1 MEIRIKTILIKYW
14 PRLCKKKIKKYILIK
29 TEKKRLSSTIEREI
43 LMALKS
49 ETNEKKMKIIKSRK
63 ALSLYKKDT

>member
-29 TEKKRLSSTIEREI
+29 TEKRRLSSTIERDI
-43 LMALKS
+43 LVALKS
-49 ETNEKKMKIIKSRK
+49 EIKEKKMKAIKSCK
-63 ALSLYKKDT
+63 ALSLYKKET